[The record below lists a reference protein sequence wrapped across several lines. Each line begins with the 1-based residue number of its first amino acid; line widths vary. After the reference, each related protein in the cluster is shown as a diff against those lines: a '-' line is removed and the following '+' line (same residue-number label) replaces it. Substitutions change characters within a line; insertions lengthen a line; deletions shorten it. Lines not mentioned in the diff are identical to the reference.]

1 MQEAEFQFF
10 TNSVLHEVLYGHYD
24 EEYKNR
30 AEQVLKSLG
39 LWRYR
44 NRHPHTLSGGQM
56 QRLSLALAC
65 LSEKPII
72 VLDEPTA
79 GLDYRNLQHVVQAIR
94 QMKMSKIVIVIT
106 HDLELIW
113 DVCDRFVGLRDGK
126 LTELSLDQVSSFIRQ
141 FSMNDNRRE
150 IPKKEYRYPYDPR
163 ITMLWFLLTIIAAS
177 TNDRLLIVMM
187 MLGMYLLL
195 AFMGKW
201 LRGLVYL
208 SVFSIV
214 EGLYLYN
221 SSFAWGIVSALL
233 PRLMLIGMS
242 AELMFSA
249 DGATQ
254 TLAAM
259 RKMHFPEK
267 VIMSCAVIFRFF
279 PVIISDMQIE
289 RQAMQT
295 RGIYSRFHDFLKK
308 PAEYI
313 EFVIV
318 PMLFRVIRIAECL
331 SASAEIRGIDLKI
344 KKTSFLKLHM
354 KAFDYILGILGIAI
368 FAVRYTLLSSFQF

>member
-1 MQEAEFQFF
+1 
-10 TNSVLHEVLYGHYD
+10 
-24 EEYKNR
+24 
-30 AEQVLKSLG
+30 
-39 LWRYR
+39 
-44 NRHPHTLSGGQM
+44 
-56 QRLSLALAC
+56 
-65 LSEKPII
+65 
-72 VLDEPTA
+72 
-79 GLDYRNLQHVVQAIR
+79 
-94 QMKMSKIVIVIT
+94 
-106 HDLELIW
+106 
-113 DVCDRFVGLRDGK
+113 
-126 LTELSLDQVSSFIRQ
+126 
-141 FSMNDNRRE
+141 
-150 IPKKEYRYPYDPR
+150 
-163 ITMLWFLLTIIAAS
+163 
-177 TNDRLLIVMM
+177 
-187 MLGMYLLL
+187 
-195 AFMGKW
+195 
-201 LRGLVYL
+201 
-208 SVFSIV
+208 
-214 EGLYLYN
+214 
-221 SSFAWGIVSALL
+221 
-233 PRLMLIGMS
+233 
-242 AELMFSA
+242 
-249 DGATQ
+249 
-254 TLAAM
+254 M